1 MCLSWKCPE
10 GSNVGKETQANG
22 KIQEPWWAFE
32 KYKTRLSARLASVGG
47 GAWKCVGKFTL
58 ERENIYETLGNI
70 CYQLYTFSP
79 ETKRSIRLSKMK

>member
-47 GAWKCVGKFTL
+47 
-58 ERENIYETLGNI
+58 ERGNV
-70 CYQLYTFSP
+70 
-79 ETKRSIRLSKMK
+79 